1 MRKIIFGAIAALAL
15 MAGSEANAQTRT
27 PVITHRQ
34 VYQHQR
40 IQQGV
45 RNGSLTHAEA
55 RHLRYR
61 ESKIRYDKRMAR
73 RDGVVTPYERRRIRM
88 EQNRA
93 SYAIYRQKHD
103 GQRRW

>member
-1 MRKIIFGAIAALAL
+1 MRKIIFGAVIAIALL
-15 MAGSEANAQTRT
+15 AGNEVNAQSRT

-34 VYQHQR
+34 VRQHHR
-40 IQQGV
+40 IQHGV
-45 RNGSLTHAEA
+45 RNGSLTRNEA

-61 ESKIRYDKRMAR
+61 ETKIRHDKRMAR
-73 RDGVVTPYERRRIRM
+73 RDGVVTPYERRHIRR
-88 EQNRA
+88 EQSRA

>member
-1 MRKIIFGAIAALAL
+1 MRKIIFGTIVAIALLA
-15 MAGSEANAQTRT
+15 GNEVNAQART

-34 VYQHQR
+34 VHQRHR

-45 RNGSLTHAEA
+45 RNGSLTRAEA

-61 ESKIRYDKRMAR
+61 EAKIRHDKRMAR
-73 RDGVVTPYERRRIRM
+73 RDGVVTPYERRKVRN

>member
-1 MRKIIFGAIAALAL
+1 MRKIVLGAVIAVAL

-34 VYQHQR
+34 VRQHQR
-40 IQQGV
+40 IQQGIHH
-45 RNGSLTHAEA
+45 GSLTRAEA

-61 ESKIRYDKRMAR
+61 QAKIRHDKRMAR
-73 RDGVVTPYERRRIRM
+73 RDGIVTPYERRHIRK

>member
-1 MRKIIFGAIAALAL
+1 MKQVIFGAVIAISIL
-15 MAGSEANAQTRT
+15 AGSEANAQTRT

-34 VYQHQR
+34 VQQHHR

-45 RNGSLTHAEA
+45 RNGSLTRTEA

-61 ESKIRYDKRMAR
+61 ESKIRHDKRMAR
-73 RDGVVTPYERRRIRM
+73 RDGVVTPYERRHIRK
-88 EQNRA
+88 EQQRA

>member
-1 MRKIIFGAIAALAL
+1 MRKIIFGAIAALAI

-34 VYQHQR
+34 VQQQHR
-40 IQQGV
+40 IQQGIHH
-45 RNGSLTHAEA
+45 GSLTRAEA

-61 ESKIRYDKRMAR
+61 EAKIRHDKRMAR
-73 RDGVVTPYERRRIRM
+73 RDGVVTPYERRKIRR